1 MLKVSIMTTGGK
13 RSLYFITLASLFGWW
28 RFIVVG
34 YAALGV
40 GLRSLKAPFFLVL
53 FHVSYQIS
61 MPVEVFVLVFI
72 VNTLICYNDGSFPP
86 SLKLKEDSLSRRPV
100 F

>member
-61 MPVEVFVLVFI
+61 MPVEVFVQTDERSPL
-72 VNTLICYNDGSFPP
+72 SFLMKP
-86 SLKLKEDSLSRRPV
+86 LSDQIAHAFRER
-100 F
+100 